1 MKAIEYLSIKAKI
14 WLIIGIGLFSLVVIS
29 IISLSAF
36 SLSKSNFEDFKS
48 KQLHLISVSND
59 ISDSISEMQN
69 MFLTAAS
76 SQLKLESDYK
86 NKNSAIQ
93 IKLDKSIAELETMSS
108 MSEFKELKAIV
119 QNISIRTKALSTM
132 GIGMVDEFTSKSSDN
147 EDKVDAIASYN
158 SVAVKTKDEL
168 GLLVSFTKKS
178 LNENIEL
185 FSGKLSNSQNQ
196 ILITSIGTF
205 IFLISIG
212 YWLVLVIHSSI
223 KKLQN
228 DMQDINTQRNFTF
241 YKNLL
246 GDDEI
251 SSIYI
256 SLNSLISSTRNVI
269 DDSKNSANNNRYI
282 VEEIDKHFA
291 DMLRSMDKSSGIIMD
306 TTKYGEETIQMIK
319 EATDDADDVRKDIFK
334 VGKILDIAS
343 KNIVD
348 MIVEVHNSAA
358 VEMAL
363 VSDLSKLSSDAEQ
376 IKGVLSVISDIAEQT
391 NLLAL
396 NAAIEAARAGEHGR
410 GFAVVADEV
419 RKLAERTQK
428 SLSEINATVSV
439 IVQSINDVS
448 DKMNLNAKNIQKL
461 TVVSSEA
468 KQQIELTVKTMNQ
481 TTVAMNASLDALQKT
496 GNSTNHIIDKITK
509 ISEEVES
516 NVKSSHVM
524 ASEIKRLENNAFE
537 LSDKL
542 SLFRT

>member
-1 MKAIEYLSIKAKI
+1 MKIIEHLSIKAKI
-14 WLIIGIGLFSLVVIS
+14 WLIVGIGLVSLVITS

-36 SLSKSNFEDFKS
+36 NLSKSSFEDFRS

-59 ISDSISEMQN
+59 ISDSISAMQN
-69 MFLTAAS
+69 IFLTAAS

-86 NKNSAIQ
+86 DKNSAIR
-93 IKLDKSIAELETMSS
+93 IKLDKSIAELEAMSS
-108 MSEFKELKAIV
+108 MSEFKELKTIV
-119 QNISIRTKALSTM
+119 QNISTRTKALSSM
-132 GIGMVDEFTSKSSDN
+132 GIGMVDEFTDKSASN

-158 SVAVKTKDEL
+158 SVAVKTKEEL
-168 GLLVSFTKKS
+168 GLLVNFTKKS

-185 FSGKLSNSQNQ
+185 FSGKLSSSQSQ
-196 ILITSIGTF
+196 ILVTSIGTF

-228 DMQDINTQRNFTF
+228 DMQEIYTQRNFTF

-246 GDDEI
+246 GNDEI
-251 SSIYI
+251 SSIYV
-256 SLNSLISSTRNVI
+256 SLNNLISSTRNAI
-269 DDSKNSANNNRYI
+269 DDSKNSANNNRCI

-291 DMLRSMDKSSGIIMD
+291 DMLRSMDKSSDIIMD
-306 TTKYGEETIQMIK
+306 TTKYGEETIRMIK
-319 EATDDADDVRKDIFK
+319 EATDDADDVREDICK

-348 MIVEVHNSAA
+348 MIAEVHNSAE

-363 VSDLSKLSSDAEQ
+363 VDDLSKLSSDAEQ
-376 IKGVLSVISDIAEQT
+376 IKGVLGVISDIAEQT

-448 DKMNLNAKNIQKL
+448 DKMNLNAKNIQRL

-481 TTVAMNASLDALQKT
+481 TTVAMNTSLDALQKT

-509 ISEEVES
+509 ISEEVEN
-516 NVKSSHVM
+516 NVKSSRVM
-524 ASEIKRLENNAFE
+524 SSEIKRLENNAFA